1 MVDVIQSFRYKT
13 AGRGRGVL
21 GLSDVISSRRPGEKM
36 APLPA
41 TSETPDTS
49 ARSSSAAITAERAS
63 RKTDEGGDAG
73 KKENSSRSGGGG
85 AVIVVLYDYIADP
98 SSPGGFTELNIKAG
112 QILEYQG
119 EQKNNEHWWR
129 VRDEDGNTGCVPAS
143 YVIKKEAQALP
154 WLELAALNE
163 ERTERKERVK
173 RLLQQKAADEGK
185 GFGPVPKSVPK
196 PYVSTYNKSGAIS
209 APGGKQYYCEVCE
222 KQLNGPKPYQAHMAS
237 KSHREELALLE
248 N

>member
-73 KKENSSRSGGGG
+73 KKENSSRSGGEPDTQKRTF
-85 AVIVVLYDYIADP
+85 IPKTLSLSLSHLHTRRR
-98 SSPGGFTELNIKAG
+98 SS
-112 QILEYQG
+112 
-119 EQKNNEHWWR
+119 
-129 VRDEDGNTGCVPAS
+129 D
-143 YVIKKEAQALP
+143 
-154 WLELAALNE
+154 
-163 ERTERKERVK
+163 
-173 RLLQQKAADEGK
+173 
-185 GFGPVPKSVPK
+185 
-196 PYVSTYNKSGAIS
+196 SGII
-209 APGGKQYYCEVCE
+209 
-222 KQLNGPKPYQAHMAS
+222 
-237 KSHREELALLE
+237 
-248 N
+248 